1 MSKIK
6 TKYGPWALVTGASAG
21 IGNEF
26 AHQLAGEGLNLVLV
40 ARREET
46 LRGLA
51 EELERQHGIETRV
64 LAQDLSEDGAS
75 DAVLDAVEDLDL
87 GLLVSNAGA
96 GKMGGFLQNSSSELR
111 EMLMLNVIAQMEL
124 SHGFASRLA
133 AKERRGGLLLLSSTA
148 ALQPVPLGAN
158 YSAAKAYILNLG
170 EALNAELKDHG
181 IDVSVLVP
189 GPTKTPGLL
198 ERDDVDFSVMPLPPM
213 EVADVVRDGLD
224 ALVARK
230 RSRVPGFMNRLMA
243 ALTPRSLAIPMWG
256 SLLRKGVAPRLL
268 PADQVLLGDDA
279 VAGED
284 VFHSAGQ

>member
-1 MSKIK
+1 
-6 TKYGPWALVTGASAG
+6 
-21 IGNEF
+21 
-26 AHQLAGEGLNLVLV
+26 
-40 ARREET
+40 
-46 LRGLA
+46 
-51 EELERQHGIETRV
+51 V

-124 SHGFASRLA
+124 SHGFANRLA

-170 EALNAELKDHG
+170 EALNAELKDYG

-198 ERDDVDFSVMPLPPM
+198 DRDDVDFSVMPLPPM

-284 VFHSAGQ
+284 VFHAAGE

>member
-6 TKYGPWALVTGASAG
+6 TNYGPWAVVTGASAG
-21 IGNEF
+21 IGREF
-26 AHQLAGEGLNLVLV
+26 ARQLAGEGLNLVLV

-46 LRGLA
+46 LRGLS
-51 EELERQHGIETRV
+51 EELEQQHGIKTRV
-64 LAQDLSEDGAS
+64 LAQDLSKDGAS

-96 GKMGGFLQNSSSELR
+96 GKMGGFLQNSSGALR

-133 AKERRGGLLLLSSTA
+133 AKGRRGGLLLLSSTA

-170 EALNAELKDHG
+170 EALNAELKDYG

-256 SLLRKGVAPRLL
+256 SLLRKGVAPQLL
-268 PADQVLLGDDA
+268 PADA
-279 VAGED
+279 ARSPAE
-284 VFHSAGQ
+284 